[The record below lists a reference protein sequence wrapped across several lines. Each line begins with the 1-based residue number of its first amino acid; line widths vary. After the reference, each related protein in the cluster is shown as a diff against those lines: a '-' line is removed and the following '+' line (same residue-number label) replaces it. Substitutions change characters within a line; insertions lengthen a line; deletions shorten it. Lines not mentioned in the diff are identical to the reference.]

1 MILNLSK
8 NYLDELKTV
17 LKRVQDYYFHDSW
30 LFSKHPQFQIPN
42 LEADGSS
49 FQVKCKVIDLSS
61 AQIPRNSS
69 QSRYHTDDRFQQE
82 LLLESVPYF

>member
-1 MILNLSK
+1 MILFNK
-8 NYLDELKTV
+8 
-17 LKRVQDYYFHDSW
+17 Q
-30 LFSKHPQFQIPN
+30 PQFQIPN

-82 LLLESVPYF
+82 LLFSTFFSLNFYHFCLIIKSIW